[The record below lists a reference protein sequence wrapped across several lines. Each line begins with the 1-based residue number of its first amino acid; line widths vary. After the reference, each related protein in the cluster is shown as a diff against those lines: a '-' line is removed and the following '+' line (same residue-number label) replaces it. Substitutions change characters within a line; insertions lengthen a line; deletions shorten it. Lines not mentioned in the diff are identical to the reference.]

1 MEIILTLDKLERS
14 LKDTSKLQT
23 VGIMAS
29 QMIAGHIQ
37 EGKGFAPI
45 SPATAAYRRPGR
57 PLLDTGDLR
66 NFINSPYS
74 VKFLDD
80 KTVSI
85 RSNKPYASILN
96 DGGVIRAKRDWL
108 WIPAAERSFMKRYGF
123 SPSDVL
129 KGLKAKGYSIF
140 RKGRTIC
147 YREKIRTRNE
157 EGKLVYK
164 SHIL

>member
-1 MEIILTLDKLERS
+1 MGIFETLDKLESS
-14 LKDTSKLQT
+14 LKDPAKLQT

-29 QMIAGHIQ
+29 QMIASHIQ

-45 SPATAAYRRPGR
+45 SPVTAAYRKPGR

-66 NFINSPYS
+66 NFINSPNS
-74 VKFLDD
+74 VKILDD

-96 DGGVIRAKRDWL
+96 DGGVIRAKKDWL

-129 KGLKAKGYSIF
+129 KGLKAEGILYLERGELFVIAKKSGHGT
-140 RKGRTIC
+140 RK
-147 YREKIRTRNE
+147 E
-157 EGKLVYK
+157 
-164 SHIL
+164 S